1 MNYEN
6 REMIKSAMQGM
17 SLSVYGNEFSDAALE
32 QFFVELD
39 QAKIENPNKVIDA
52 IRSVKNFRMKTEN
65 YKKIV
70 IAEILNSMK
79 QKEAWSKK
87 DTINQIVLTPEDSK
101 AAYIFMDIY
110 EAVLKKNV
118 PYNQYCR
125 DNNLA
130 EWCEPLLAIQ

>member
-6 REMIKSAMQGM
+6 KEMIKSAMQGM
-17 SLSVYGNEFSDAALE
+17 SLTVYGNEFSEGSIE

-39 QAKIENPNKVIDA
+39 LAKIENPNKVIDA

-70 IAEILNSMK
+70 VGEILNSMK

-87 DTINQIVLTPEDSK
+87 DTLDQIVLTPDDSK
-101 AAYIFMDIY
+101 AAFIFFDIY
-110 EAVLKKNV
+110 EAIKKNI
-118 PYNQYCR
+118 PYNRYCR
-125 DNNLA
+125 ENGLHD
-130 EWCEPLLAIQ
+130 WCEPLLQAS